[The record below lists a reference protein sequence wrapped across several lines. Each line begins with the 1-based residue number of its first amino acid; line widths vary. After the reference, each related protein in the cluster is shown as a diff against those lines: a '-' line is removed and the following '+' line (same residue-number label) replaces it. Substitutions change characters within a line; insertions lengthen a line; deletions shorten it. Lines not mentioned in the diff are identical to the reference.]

1 MEKTRALRKEKV
13 LADFENLSGR
23 YKKEAAD
30 FIAYLKIKEELK
42 ATKEILNDNDLVK
55 SIMKGDRDFKQGRF
69 KKWADVKKN
78 V

>member
-1 MEKTRALRKEKV
+1 MAKTRALGKEKV

-55 SIMKGDRDFKQGRF
+55 SIMKGDSDFKQGHF
-69 KKWADVKKN
+69 KKWSDVKKN